1 MLTRIWQLISTSF
14 IIWNNAK
21 ASRMAAAL
29 TYYTMLSLAPL
40 LMIAVAIAGYIY
52 DNQVAEA
59 EIINQVKTVTTPEIA
74 KVVARIITNAAEPNS
89 GLLAGTVS
97 LCIFVFG
104 ASGVFTQLYETFN
117 DIWGV
122 CEKTRSGIW
131 FSIQKRLIGISMV
144 LIVGLLLMASLT
156 LDSTM
161 AYLNQLAEGHPRITG
176 WLNFTDRSLSFL
188 LMPLVFSMVFWF
200 FPATKIQWRDVWPAS
215 VLTAVLV
222 AFSRYAIGWYLQM
235 STANEV
241 YGASGS
247 LVMLLVWIYMTA
259 MVVFYGAAF
268 SHAWANTFG
277 SRKDLVNLK
286 PAEDAEADPASD
298 LTSGANSGIKAT
310 EPAKVQSPIEKED
323 AVTPLAPSR
332 R

>member
-1 MLTRIWQLISTSF
+1 MLARIWQLISSSF
-14 IIWNNAK
+14 IIWTNAN

-40 LMIAVAIAGYIY
+40 LMIAVAIAGYVF

-59 EIINQVKTVTTPEIA
+59 EIIQQVQTVTTPEIA
-74 KVVARIITNAAEPNS
+74 KTVAKLITNAVEPKS

-97 LCIFVFG
+97 LCVLIFG
-104 ASGVFTQLYETFN
+104 ASGVFTQLYDTFN
-117 DIWGV
+117 DIWDV
-122 CEKTRSGIW
+122 CEKSRSGIW
-131 FSIQKRLIGISMV
+131 HSVQKRLVGIAMV
-144 LIVGLLLMASLT
+144 LIVGILLLCAIA
-156 LDSTM
+156 LDSSM
-161 AYLNQLAEGHPRITG
+161 AYLNQLAEGYPRIVA

-188 LMPLVFSMVFWF
+188 LMPLVFSLVFWF
-200 FPATKIQWRDVWPAS
+200 FPATTIHWRDVWPAS

-222 AFSRYAIGWYLQM
+222 ACSRYAIGWYLQM

-247 LVMLLVWIYMTA
+247 LVILLVWIYMTA

-268 SHAWANTFG
+268 SHAWADTFG
-277 SRKDLVNLK
+277 SRKDLPK
-286 PAEDAEADPASD
+286 PEETTETKTQPEEDASTIVKPVVIQPVIDKEAA
-298 LTSGANSGIKAT
+298 I
-310 EPAKVQSPIEKED
+310 
-323 AVTPLAPSR
+323 TPLVPNR